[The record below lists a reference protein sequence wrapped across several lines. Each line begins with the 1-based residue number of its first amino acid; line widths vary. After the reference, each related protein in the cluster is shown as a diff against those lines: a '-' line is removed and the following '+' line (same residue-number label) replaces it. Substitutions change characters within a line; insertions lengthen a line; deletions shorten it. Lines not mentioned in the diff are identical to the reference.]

1 MDPIRVC
8 KHSHVFKKI
17 YFIFFWIFT
26 FKYHICTM
34 YLQRMYNLYIY
45 IGMYHVLTAFMY
57 HICTAHV
64 PRLYQVHIH
73 LYSIFL
79 ITNTFSCTTNVQRM
93 YCMCIV
99 YVPHTYTSIL
109 QYTQTYTR
117 NSWL

>member
-17 YFIFFWIFT
+17 YFIFIEFSLLNIIYVPCIYT
-26 FKYHICTM
+26 
-34 YLQRMYNLYIY
+34 LQRMYNLYIY

-57 HICTAHV
+57 HICTTHV
-64 PRLYQVHIH
+64 PPLYQVHIH

-79 ITNTFSCTTNVQRM
+79 ITNTFSCTTYVQRM
-93 YCMCIV
+93 FCVCIA
-99 YVPHTYTSIL
+99 YVPRTYTFIL

-117 NSWL
+117 NR